1 VLWELGEGCFQLE
14 KAQAFPRLP
23 RLPILLLPLKR
34 LERAKSV
41 AARRWDD
48 ELALQRDAFEPALPP
63 TTFASSKRT
72 EQR

>member
-14 KAQAFPRLP
+14 KAQAFPRLL
-23 RLPILLLPLKR
+23 RLPILLFLLKR
-34 LERAKSV
+34 LERAKLV

-48 ELALQRDAFEPALPP
+48 ELALQWGAFAPALLP